1 MLDATGHRPPM
12 SRPLLVCFSHLRWDF
27 VFQRPQ
33 HLLTRAAA
41 NFAVVFWEEPEYPDG
56 QEAPG
61 LRCRI
66 ARPDIVIATPLL
78 PRGLGE
84 TAADTAQRR
93 LLEEFLENRGEPVTV
108 AWFYTPMA
116 LAFANG
122 VAARVTVYDCMD
134 ELALFAGASP
144 RLLLL
149 EKRLLKHAD
158 LVFTGGRSLQEAK
171 MRRHPTAHCFPSAVD
186 TAHFGMARD
195 SALPEPADQAAIPHP
210 RIGFF
215 GVLDERLDGAL
226 LTEMAALRPDWHF
239 VLLGPTAKIEE
250 TDLPRAS
257 NIHWLGGKEYRTL
270 PGYLAH
276 WDAGFMPFALNDA
289 TRYISPTKTP
299 EYLAAGVRLGSTA
312 VRDVV
317 RDWGESGIV
326 AIADTAGQAVAQL
339 DAMMA
344 APRAP
349 WLAQVDSRL
358 ARISWDGTWQGMLGF
373 IEAALDRTAP
383 PSTALP
389 RPRLSASRDY
399 DWVIV
404 GAGFAGSV
412 LAERLARQRGE
423 RVLVIDRR
431 DHIAGNAHDRLDEA
445 GLLIHE
451 YGPHIFHTNA
461 HAVVAYLSAFTAWRP
476 YEHRVLAEVDGQR
489 VPIPINLDTVNRLY
503 GLDLS
508 SDELEGWFAARAEPI
523 AEPRTSEDVVVG
535 RVGRELYEKF
545 FRGYTRKQWG
555 LDPSELDR
563 SVTARVPVRT
573 NRDDRYF
580 TDTFQAMPRDG
591 YTAMFARM
599 LDHPNISLRLGFTCT
614 PAIARSLGRRV
625 IWTGPVD
632 EYFGFVHGPLP
643 YRSLRFLHRTIDK
656 EWFLPVA
663 TVNYPQTEEF
673 TRVTEYKHL
682 TGQAHP
688 RTSVTYEY
696 PTADGDPYYPV
707 PRPENA
713 ARYRRYRDMAEAAPD
728 TWFVGRLATYQYLN
742 MDQVVGQALAT
753 FRKIDASVP
762 RANVSSL
769 SHHASA
775 AIGA

>member
-1 MLDATGHRPPM
+1 MLDTTGHRTPM

-41 NFAVVFWEEPEYPDG
+41 EYAVVFWEEPEYPEG
-56 QEAPG
+56 QETPG

-66 ARPDIVIATPLL
+66 AYPDIVIATPLL

-84 TAADTAQRR
+84 TATDVAQR
-93 LLEEFLENRGEPVTV
+93 LLLGEFLQARGEPVSV

-116 LAFANG
+116 LAFAHA
-122 VAARVTVYDCMD
+122 VSADVTVYDCMD
-134 ELALFAGASP
+134 ELSMFAGASP

-149 EKRLLKHAD
+149 EKRLLRQAD

-171 MRRHPTAHCFPSAVD
+171 QGKHRAVHCFPSAVD
-186 TAHFGMARD
+186 TSHFGTARTGT
-195 SALPEPADQAAIPHP
+195 LPDPDDQAAIPHP

-215 GVLDERLDGAL
+215 GVLDERLDAPL
-226 LTEMAALRPDWHF
+226 LARMAALRPDWHF
-239 VLLGPTAKIEE
+239 VLIGPTAKISPEE
-250 TDLPRAS
+250 LPRAA
-257 NIHWLGGKEYRTL
+257 NIHWLGGKSYAQL
-270 PGYLAH
+270 PAYLAH

-312 VRDVV
+312 VRDVA
-317 RDWGESGIV
+317 RDWGESGLVSV
-326 AIADTAGQAVAQL
+326 AADAAAAVADL
-339 DAMMA
+339 AAMMA

-349 WLAQVDSRL
+349 WLAQVDKRL
-358 ARISWDGTWQGMLGF
+358 ARISWDATWQGMQAQ
-373 IEAALDRTAP
+373 IE
-383 PSTALP
+383 TALSRAA
-389 RPRLSASRDY
+389 RPVAQPGRAPASRDF

-412 LAERLARQRGE
+412 LAERIARLRGE
-423 RVLVIDRR
+423 RVLVLDRR
-431 DHIAGNAHDRLDEA
+431 PHIAGNAHDRLDDA
-445 GLLIHE
+445 GVLIHQ
-451 YGPHIFHTNA
+451 YGPHIFHTNS

-489 VPIPINLDTVNRLY
+489 VPVPINLDTVNRLY

-508 SDELEGWFAARAEPI
+508 AEELEAWFAARAERI

-599 LDHPNISLRLGFTCT
+599 LEHPNITVRLGAACT
-614 PAIARSLGRRV
+614 PAMARALGRRV
-625 IWTGPVD
+625 IWTGPID
-632 EYFGFVHGPLP
+632 EYFGFVHGRLP
-643 YRSLRFLHRTIDK
+643 YRSLRFVHRTLDQ

-663 TVNYPQTEEF
+663 TVNYPQTEDF

-696 PTADGDPYYPV
+696 PTAEGDPYYPV

-713 ARYRRYRDMAEAAPD
+713 IRYGRYRDMADAAPD

-742 MDQVVGQALAT
+742 MDQVVGQALAA
-753 FRKIDASVP
+753 FRKIEASVP
-762 RANVSSL
+762 RVRISAMP
-769 SHHASA
+769 HHASA